1 MHHHPFLIM
10 PPPFGNLPRMLR
22 AASLSAALAGLA
34 GCATD
39 TLDWDMRNRTSAL
52 NTSQA
57 AQAATTSRPAAD
69 ARGVLSYPGYQ
80 VAVARRGDTVTT
92 VANRVGLDAVE
103 LARYNA
109 IEPGQTLRAGELLV
123 LPSRVANAAPLG
135 TGGQTS
141 GIDVTTLA
149 ANAIDRAAGATP
161 AASAPSAATAAGAEP
176 VRHKV
181 VRGETAYSIART
193 YNVSARALADW
204 NGLDADM
211 NVREGQTLLIP
222 VATQPAPARGESA
235 PGAGSPTPLPPSAS
249 LPLPAQD
256 EAAASAPAPDTPASP
271 DLGAGRSAASAAT
284 YVMPVAGKIIRT
296 YQKGR
301 NEGIDI
307 AAPAGTAVRAAA
319 NGTVAAITKDT
330 DQVKVLVLRH
340 ADGRLTVYASV
351 TAISVAKGASVKRGQ
366 TIAAVAAAD
375 PAILHFEVRDSG
387 GDSTD
392 PMAFLQ

>member
-1 MHHHPFLIM
+1 MHHHPFLI
-10 PPPFGNLPRMLR
+10 LPQMLR
-22 AASLSAALAGLA
+22 AASLSAALAALA
-34 GCATD
+34 GCSTD
-39 TLDWDMRNRTSAL
+39 TLDWDLRNGTSAL

-57 AQAATTSRPAAD
+57 ALAATASRPAAD

-80 VAVARRGDTVTT
+80 AAVAQRGDTVTT
-92 VANRVGLDAVE
+92 IANRVGLDPNE

-109 IEPGQTLRAGELLV
+109 IEPGQTLREGEILV
-123 LPSRVANAAPLG
+123 LPSRVGEAAPLG

-149 ANAIDRAAGATP
+149 ANAIDRAAGT
-161 AASAPSAATAAGAEP
+161 APSGVAPQPAATATGAEP

-211 NVREGQTLLIP
+211 AVRDGQTLLIP
-222 VATQPAPARGESA
+222 VATQPAPAGGESV

-256 EAAASAPAPDTPASP
+256 EAAASAPAPGTPASP
-271 DLGAGRSAASAAT
+271 DLGLGRSAASAAL
-284 YVMPVAGKIIRT
+284 YAMPVDGKIIRT
-296 YQKGR
+296 YKKGQ

-307 AAPAGTAVRAAA
+307 AAAVGTAVHAAA
-319 NGTVAAITKDT
+319 DGTVAAITKDT
-330 DQVKVLVLRH
+330 DQVEVLVLRH

-351 TAISVAKGASVKRGQ
+351 TAIAVAKGATVKRGQ
-366 TIAAVAAAD
+366 TIATVAAAD
-375 PAILHFEVRDSG
+375 PAILHFEVRESG